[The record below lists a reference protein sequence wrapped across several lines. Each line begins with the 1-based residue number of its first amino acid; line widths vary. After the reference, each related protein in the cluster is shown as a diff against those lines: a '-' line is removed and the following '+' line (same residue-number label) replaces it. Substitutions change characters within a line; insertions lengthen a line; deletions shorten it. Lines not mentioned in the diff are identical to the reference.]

1 MGTPSNILVVDDDAV
16 TRDLLQ
22 EVLQEEGYKV
32 VTSGSGEE
40 ALEIGKQELFDVIIS
55 DMRLGSN
62 LSGLDVLRA
71 YKSIQPE
78 SEVILITAFGSME
91 TAIEAVKAGAFDYLS
106 KPFKI
111 EEVLLQVT
119 RALNNRSLIRENRSL
134 RQQIES
140 QVQLASLVGR
150 SPAMLEVYKKIA
162 MVSDS
167 RSTVLIYGESGTGK
181 ELVAKAIH
189 HNGPRTQ
196 RHFFA
201 VNCGALPETLLET
214 ELFGHVRGSFTG
226 AVENKRGIL
235 EEASGGTVFLDEV
248 SEMSPALQVKLLR
261 AVENKRGILEEAS
274 GGTVFLDEVSE
285 MSPAL
290 QVKLLRAIEDQEV
303 RRVGSN
309 QVIKVDLR
317 IIAAGNRRLADLV
330 EQGKFREDLYY
341 RLRVIEIDVPPLRE
355 RAEDI
360 PLLVEHFMKEFGRA
374 RGRAFTISSHALSCL
389 VSYQWPGNVRELE
402 NALEAAVA
410 LNRSG
415 ILTPEDFPPKVRAE
429 SENDGRL
436 EEIFVPLPTLD
447 ELEAKYLAHVIGI
460 TRENRAMAA
469 RILGVDRKTLY
480 RMEARSRRRRR
491 KEEVRIKKSE
501 ARSENLEA
509 RN

>member
-1 MGTPSNILVVDDDAV
+1 MATPTLSHILVVDDDRV
-16 TRDLLQ
+16 TRELLH
-22 EVLQEEGYKV
+22 EVLAEEGYRV

-55 DMRLGSN
+55 DMKLGSDLN
-62 LSGLDVLRA
+62 GLDVLRA

-111 EEVLLQVT
+111 DEVLLHVE
-119 RALNNRSLIRENRSL
+119 RALNNRNLIRENRNL
-134 RQQIES
+134 RQQLGS

-150 SPAMLEVYKKIA
+150 SSPMLEVYKKIA

-167 RSTVLIYGESGTGK
+167 RSTVLVYGESGTGK

-189 HNGPRTQ
+189 HNGPRAQQ
-196 RHFFA
+196 RFYA
-201 VNCGALPETLLET
+201 VNCGALTESLLET

-226 AVENKRGIL
+226 AMENKRGIL

-248 SEMSPALQVKLLR
+248 SEMSPALQVRLLR
-261 AVENKRGILEEAS
+261 TLEE
-274 GGTVFLDEVSE
+274 
-285 MSPAL
+285 
-290 QVKLLRAIEDQEV
+290 QEV

-317 IIAAGNRRLADLV
+317 VIAASNRKLAELV

-341 RLRVIEIDVPPLRE
+341 RLRVVEIEIPPLRD

-360 PLLVEHFMKEFGRA
+360 PLLVEHFLKELERG
-374 RGRAFTISSHALSCL
+374 RGRAFNISAPALSCL
-389 VSYQWPGNVRELE
+389 ASYAWPGNVRELE
-402 NALEAAVA
+402 NALEAAAA

-415 ILTPEDFPPKVRAE
+415 MIVPEDLPAKVRAGSGNGDE
-429 SENDGRL
+429 LASL
-436 EEIFVPLPTLD
+436 FVDLPSLD
-447 ELEAKYLAHVIGI
+447 ELERKYLSYVLRI
-460 TRENRAMAA
+460 TRKNKAMAS
-469 RILGVDRKTLY
+469 RILGIDRKTLY
-480 RMEARSRRRRR
+480 RIESRPKSRRA
-491 KEEVRIKKSE
+491 KTEG
-501 ARSENLEA
+501 
-509 RN
+509 